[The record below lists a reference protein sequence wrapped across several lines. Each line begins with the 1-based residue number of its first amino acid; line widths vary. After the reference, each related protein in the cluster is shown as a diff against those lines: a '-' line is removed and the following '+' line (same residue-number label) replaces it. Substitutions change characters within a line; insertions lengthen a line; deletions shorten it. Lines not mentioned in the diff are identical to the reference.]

1 MEPLLSA
8 TPQKPDSTAPL
19 KDQSSSTETSIDSGP
34 QALPI
39 AFPIARPIR
48 RIAALVYDIFL
59 LAAISIAYATTFF
72 LIQVFTDGNAATQV
86 LAQGQEATRLE
97 YEGPLRYLFLFG
109 WWLCLALFYSWCWRR
124 TGQTLGMKTWHICL
138 EQLDGAV
145 PGTSPFASWRQC
157 WMRSLVAPPA
167 LLCGGLSYC
176 YCFFNR
182 DGHCLHDIWSQTRI
196 VVLPKEKTR
205 KQLNKEAAEAR
216 KQEGE

>member
-1 MEPLLSA
+1 LPPTPLPSNSDSA
-8 TPQKPDSTAPL
+8 EDST
-19 KDQSSSTETSIDSGP
+19 DQNGTVETTSNSG
-34 QALPI
+34 L
-39 AFPIARPIR
+39 PIARPLR

-59 LAAISIAYATTFF
+59 LAAISIAYATIFF
-72 LIQVFTDGNAATQV
+72 LIQVFADGNAATQV
-86 LAQGQEATRLE
+86 LTEGNESTRLE

-138 EQLDGAV
+138 EQLDDSR

-157 WMRSLVAPPA
+157 WIRSLLAPPA

-176 YCFFNR
+176 YCLFNR
-182 DGHCLHDIWSQTRI
+182 EGHCLHDIWSHTRI

-216 KQEGE
+216 NKAS